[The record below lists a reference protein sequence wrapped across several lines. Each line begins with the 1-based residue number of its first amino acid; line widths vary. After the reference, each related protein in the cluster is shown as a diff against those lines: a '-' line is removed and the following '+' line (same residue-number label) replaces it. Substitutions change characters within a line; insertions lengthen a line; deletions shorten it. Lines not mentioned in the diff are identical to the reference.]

1 MVPMMRLQTYQVFPD
16 TPKSLSFL
24 EKLSQNLWWS
34 WNLDAIELFRRIDPR
49 LWEVSGH
56 NPILFSTLLS
66 KERLES
72 LAADDSY
79 LAHLERVKEN
89 FTANFDQPDN
99 PAESPY
105 DPKDVIAYFSMEF
118 GLHESLPIFAGGLG
132 ILSGDHLKAASDT
145 AVPLVAVGL
154 LYRRG
159 YFHQFLDPS
168 GWQQEEY
175 PETDLYHLPIRRAKD
190 AAGHLVQVSVPGPE
204 GPMQAVVWKSFVG
217 RVPLYLLDTNI
228 PENPPEI
235 REVTSRLYAGE
246 PKLRL
251 AQEILLGIGGM
262 RALAAMGI
270 ESCVCHMNEGHCAFA
285 GLERLAQT
293 MASHKLDLQTAFE
306 IVPRSTVFTTHTP
319 VAAGH
324 DEFPVDMVTPYLN
337 PYAEIFGMPVD
348 EILSWGQPPDAGS
361 DSPVSMFILAIHLAQ
376 FCNGVSEL
384 HGSVA
389 RRMWS
394 HVWPKLPDEEVP
406 ITHITNGVHI
416 PSYISI
422 ENSLLFE
429 RYLGPD
435 WHLCWTADC
444 GSRIDEIYDEELWRA
459 HEMARS
465 RLIRFSRSQ
474 LVKQHGRRNAPKA
487 VMEEAESVL
496 DQEVLTIGF
505 ARRFAT
511 YKRANLLLQDPD
523 RLEAMLTSETRPV
536 QLIFAGKAHPKD
548 NEGKALIQK
557 LVEFCRNPAIRHRV
571 VFIEDYEINV
581 ARHLIQGADI
591 WLNTPRRPFEACG
604 TSGMKAAANGVLN
617 VSIMD
622 GWWCEGYAEDRGW
635 RIGNGEV
642 YDDPHYQDAVESQAL
657 YNILENDIIPCFY
670 ERRNGD
676 APARWIGMMK
686 ASMKMAMQQ
695 FCAHGMVKKYES
707 EFYLKAA
714 QQYRLLLENH
724 AEEARRQKKQRQRLK
739 KRWKQIRIDPPVR
752 NGDGPFRVGNTFH
765 VTAQVELGELRPDEV
780 DIELYY
786 GLFKTLDTLKESH
799 TAVMSVEEDRG
810 NGTYVYG
817 CDITCEN
824 SGRFGFTARAT
835 PRGDDRL
842 KFSPGFFTWSE

>member
-1 MVPMMRLQTYQVFPD
+1 MMRLQAYQVFPD
-16 TPKSLSFL
+16 TPKPLSFL

-49 LWEVSGH
+49 LWEISGH
-56 NPILFSTLLS
+56 NPILFSTLLDRN
-66 KERLES
+66 RLKS
-72 LAADDSY
+72 LAEDDSY
-79 LAHLERVKEN
+79 LAHLQRVEKN
-89 FTANFDQPDN
+89 FAAHFEDPTNLGVAGYN
-99 PAESPY
+99 PT
-105 DPKDVIAYFSMEF
+105 DTIAYFSMEF

-132 ILSGDHLKAASDT
+132 MLSGDHLKASSDL
-145 AVPLVAVGL
+145 AMPLVAVGL

-190 AAGHLVQVSVPGPE
+190 ANGNLLQISVHGPDGE
-204 GPMQAVVWKSFVG
+204 MQALVWKLYVG
-217 RVPLYLLDTNI
+217 RVTLYLMDTNI
-228 PENPPEI
+228 PENPPEV
-235 REVTSRLYAGE
+235 REITSRLYAGE

-262 RALAAMGI
+262 RTLAALGI
-270 ESCVCHMNEGHCAFA
+270 EPSVCHMNEGHCAFA

-293 MASHKLDLQTAFE
+293 MDVHQLDLQTAFE

-324 DEFPVDMVTPYLN
+324 DEFPADMVAPYLA
-337 PYAEIFGMPVD
+337 PYEEKFGVKTE
-348 EILSWGQPPDAGS
+348 EILSWGQRPGAGS
-361 DSPVSMFILAIHLAQ
+361 TSPVSMFILAIHMAQ
-376 FCNGVSEL
+376 YCNGVSQL

-389 RRMWS
+389 RKMWS
-394 HVWPKLPDEEVP
+394 HVWPNRPDEEVP

-422 ENSLLFE
+422 ENALLFE
-429 RYLGPD
+429 RYVGPE
-435 WHLCWTADC
+435 WHMCWTADC

-474 LVKQHGRRNAPKA
+474 LVKQYGRRNAPKA
-487 VMEEAESVL
+487 IMEEAETVL

-511 YKRANLLLQDPD
+511 YKRANLLLHDPA
-523 RLEAMLTSETRPV
+523 RLEALLTSETRPV

-557 LVEFCRNPAIRHRV
+557 LVEFSRNPTVSHRI

-617 VSIMD
+617 VSILD

-635 RIGNGEV
+635 RIGNAED
-642 YDDPHYQDAVESQAL
+642 YDDPLYQDAVESQAL

-676 APARWIGMMK
+676 APARWISMMK

-695 FCAHGMVKKYES
+695 FCAHKMVKEYES

-714 QQYRLLLENH
+714 RQYRKLLENN
-724 AEEARRQKKQRQRLK
+724 AEEARQQNQQRQRLK
-739 KRWKQIRIDPPVR
+739 DLWNQIRIDPPDR
-752 NGDGPFRVGNTFH
+752 NSNGPYRVGDTFH
-765 VTAQVELGELRPDEV
+765 VTAQVHLGELRPEEV

-786 GLFKTLDTLKESH
+786 GHFKSIDALKESH
-799 TAVMSVEEDRG
+799 TESMSVVEERG
-810 NGTYVYG
+810 NGTYLYG
-817 CDITCEN
+817 CDVVCEGA
-824 SGRFGFTARAT
+824 GRFGFTARAT
-835 PRGDDRL
+835 PRGDNRL
-842 KFSPGFFTWSE
+842 KFTPGFLTWSE

>member
-1 MVPMMRLQTYQVFPD
+1 MMRLQPYQVYPN
-16 TPKSLSFL
+16 TPKPLAFL
-24 EKLSQNLWWS
+24 EKLSRNLWWC

-49 LWEVSGH
+49 LWEISGH
-56 NPILFSTLLS
+56 NPILFSTLIS
-66 KERLES
+66 KDRLQS
-72 LAADDSY
+72 LAEDDSY
-79 LAHLERVKEN
+79 LAHLQRVKEN
-89 FTANFDQPDN
+89 FTAHFNN
-99 PAESPY
+99 PSEQVVSPWAA
-105 DPKDVIAYFSMEF
+105 DDTIAYFSMEF

-132 ILSGDHLKAASDT
+132 MLSGDHLKAASDT
-145 AVPLVAVGL
+145 AMPLVAVGL

-175 PETDLYHLPIRRAKD
+175 PETDLYQLPIRRAKD
-190 AAGHLVQVSVPGPE
+190 ADGNLVQISIPGPQ
-204 GPMQAVVWKSFVG
+204 GDMQAVVWKLQVG
-217 RVPLYLLDTNI
+217 RIPLYLMDTNI
-228 PENPPEI
+228 PENPPDI
-235 REVTSRLYAGE
+235 REITSRLYVGE

-270 ESCVCHMNEGHCAFA
+270 EPNVCHMNEGHCAFA

-293 MASHKLDLQTAFE
+293 MSRHQIDLQTAFE

-324 DEFPVDMVTPYLN
+324 DEFPADMVTPYLA
-337 PYAEIFGMPVD
+337 PYKEHFGIKLE
-348 EILSWGQPPDAGS
+348 EILSWGQRPGAGA

-376 FCNGVSEL
+376 YCNGVSEL

-394 HVWPKLPDEEVP
+394 HVWPNRPDEEVP

-422 ENSLLFE
+422 ENALLFE

-435 WHLCWTADC
+435 WHMCWTAEC
-444 GSRIDEIYDEELWRA
+444 SSRIDDIYDEELWRA

-474 LVKQHGRRNAPKA
+474 LVKQYGRRNAPKA
-487 VMEEAESVL
+487 LMEEAESVL

-511 YKRANLLLQDPD
+511 YKRANLLLRDPG
-523 RLEAMLTSETRPV
+523 RLEALLTSETRPV

-548 NEGKALIQK
+548 NEGKALIQH
-557 LVEFCRNPAIRHRV
+557 LVSFSRNSAVQHRV

-581 ARHLIQGADI
+581 ARHLIQGVDI

-617 VSIMD
+617 LSILD
-622 GWWCEGYAEDRGW
+622 GWWCEGYNENRGW
-635 RIGNGEV
+635 RIGNGED
-642 YDDPHYQDAVESQAL
+642 YDDPEYQDAVESQAL
-657 YNILENDIIPCFY
+657 YNILENDVIPCFY

-676 APARWIGMMK
+676 APARWISMMK
-686 ASMKMAMQQ
+686 ESMKMAMEQ

-707 EFYLKAA
+707 GFYMKAA
-714 QQYRLLLENH
+714 QQYRQLLDNS
-724 AEEARRQKKQRQRLK
+724 AEKAHQRQQQRQRLK
-739 KRWKQIRIDPPVR
+739 DLWAHIRIDRPER
-752 NGDGPFRVGNTFH
+752 NSHGPFRVSDTFH
-765 VTAQVELGELRPDEV
+765 VTAQVHLGELHPDEV

-786 GLFKTLDTLKESH
+786 GHFKTIDALKESH
-799 TAVMSVEEDRG
+799 TAVMTVEDDRG
-810 NGTYVYG
+810 DGTYLYG
-817 CDITCEN
+817 CEITCER
-824 SGRFGFTARAT
+824 SGRFGLTARAT

-842 KFSPGFFTWSE
+842 KFTPGFLTWSE

>member
-1 MVPMMRLQTYQVFPD
+1 MMRLQTYQVFPD
-16 TPKSLSFL
+16 TPKSLAFL
-24 EKLSQNLWWS
+24 ETLSQNLWWS

-66 KERLES
+66 KERLAS
-72 LAADDSY
+72 LGKDDSY
-79 LAHLERVKEN
+79 LAHLERVKNN
-89 FTANFDQPDN
+89 FTAHFDS
-99 PAESPY
+99 PADAVEPPY
-105 DPKDVIAYFSMEF
+105 DPKDIIAYFSMEF

-132 ILSGDHLKAASDT
+132 MLSGDHLKAASDT
-145 AVPLVAVGL
+145 AMPLVAVGL
-154 LYRRG
+154 LYHRG

-175 PETDLYHLPIRRAKD
+175 PETDLYHLPIKRAKD
-190 AAGHLVQVSVPGPE
+190 ADGNLLQISVPGPN
-204 GPMQAVVWKSFVG
+204 GPMQAVVWRLYVG
-217 RVPLYLLDTNI
+217 RVPLYLMDTNI
-228 PENPPEI
+228 PENPPEE
-235 REVTSRLYAGE
+235 REITSRLYAGE

-262 RALAAMGI
+262 RTLAAMGI
-270 ESCVCHMNEGHCAFA
+270 EPSVCHMNEGHCAFA
-285 GLERLAQT
+285 GLERLAQA
-293 MASHKLDLQTAFE
+293 MALHQIDLQTAFE

-324 DEFPVDMVTPYLN
+324 DEFPADMVTPYLT
-337 PYAEIFGMPVD
+337 PYTETLGVTIE
-348 EILSWGQPPDAGS
+348 EILSWGQRPGAGS
-361 DSPVSMFILAIHLAQ
+361 GSPVSMFILAIHLSE
-376 FCNGVSEL
+376 FCNGVSKL

-394 HVWPKLPDEEVP
+394 HVWPGRPDEEVP

-422 ENSLLFE
+422 ENALLFE

-435 WHLCWTADC
+435 WHMCWSADC
-444 GSRIDEIYDEELWRA
+444 SGRIDEIYNEELWRA

-474 LVKQHGRRNAPKA
+474 LVKQYGRRNAPKA

-511 YKRANLLLQDPD
+511 YKRATLLLRDPA
-523 RLEAMLTSETRPV
+523 RLEALLTSETRPV
-536 QLIFAGKAHPKD
+536 QMIFAGKAHPKD
-548 NEGKALIQK
+548 NEGKALIQN
-557 LVEFCRNPAIRHRV
+557 LVEFSRNQAVRHRL

-591 WLNTPRRPFEACG
+591 WLNTPRRPYEACG

-635 RIGNGEV
+635 RIGNGED
-642 YDDPHYQDAVESQAL
+642 YDDPQYQDAVESQAL

-676 APARWIGMMK
+676 APDRWIGMMK

-707 EFYLKAA
+707 DFYLKAG
-714 QQYRLLLENH
+714 QQYRQLLANK
-724 AEEARRQKKQRQRLK
+724 AEKAREQNQQRQRLK
-739 KRWKQIRIDPPVR
+739 KLWKQIRIDPPAR
-752 NGDGPFRVGNTFH
+752 NSDGPFRVGHTFH

-786 GLFKTLDTLKESH
+786 GLYKTIDALKESN

-810 NGTYVYG
+810 NGAYLYG
-817 CDITCEN
+817 CDITCE
-824 SGRFGFTARAT
+824 SAGRFGLTARAT
-835 PRGDDRL
+835 PRGDGRL
-842 KFSPGFFTWSE
+842 KFTPGFLTWSG